1 MTRLL
6 AAALPFALLTLSA
19 CSTPSEPAAPKP
31 AQADAGHSGP
41 KGVGMANPA
50 SVHCQKL
57 GGTLEIRTGKDGG
70 QYGLCHLPDGR
81 VCEEWALMRD
91 GKCEKPAE

>member
-1 MTRLL
+1 MNSRPL
-6 AAALPFALLTLSA
+6 FALLSFALLGLSA
-19 CSTPSEPAAPKP
+19 CSTPSEPVASATPQAEAAPS
-31 AQADAGHSGP
+31 A

-57 GGTLEIRTGKDGG
+57 GGTLQIRTDKDGG

-91 GKCEKPAE
+91 NKCEKPAE

>member
-1 MTRLL
+1 MSLRAASVLLPLALL
-6 AAALPFALLTLSA
+6 ALAA
-19 CSTPSEPAAPKP
+19 CSTPSEPVATKSDPMPAAE
-31 AQADAGHSGP
+31 A

-50 SVHCQKL
+50 SVNCQKL
-57 GGTLEIRTGKDGG
+57 GGRLEIRTGKDGG

-91 GKCEKPAE
+91 NKCEKPAE